1 MNAHCFCCTYFT
13 ALRTAIFAFLLAD
26 VKSLSVLGPSMP
38 AEPLGLPCVGL
49 KLNSGGFFYAR
60 TSRLACC

>member
-1 MNAHCFCCTYFT
+1 MNAHCFCGTDFT
-13 ALRTAIFAFLLAD
+13 ALRTAIFAFLLAG
-26 VKSLSVLGPSMP
+26 VKTLSVFDDSMP

-60 TSRLACC
+60 IPRC